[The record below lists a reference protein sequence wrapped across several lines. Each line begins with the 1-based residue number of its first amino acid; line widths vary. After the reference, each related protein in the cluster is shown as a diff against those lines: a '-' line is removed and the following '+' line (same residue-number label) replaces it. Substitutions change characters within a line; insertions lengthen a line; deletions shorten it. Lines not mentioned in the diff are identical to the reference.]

1 MRSKRLITIVTVAV
15 MGAAILAPM
24 GHSKTKNVVLL
35 SGGTSISTTVNNN
48 GNNNQTTVNNTVNN
62 GTPAVTPENNQTTT
76 PASSKAGYKAGQVIV
91 TLGANLTSAQRQQML
106 NDFGV
111 TEGQSG
117 VKFVN
122 TTNRDIAIELGMDPN
137 HIYAGSQSISS
148 CKVTLLPKGSGI
160 SVSTNNLTEV
170 TGDMLASALT
180 TCGIT
185 DASIVANAP
194 YAVTGQAALAGILQG
209 FQDVTGAVI
218 PEQNKVVANQ
228 EVNVTTSLGNQIGQ
242 TKAETVVTQVKKDVV
257 DQQPTTQIQI
267 NNIINNVTNNNNIQ
281 LTPAQEQ
288 QLSNLMVQIS
298 KLNLNKSE
306 VNNTLNQIQ
315 GSIKKGEKDFSN
327 VSKSIS
333 NEYNKLKSEGV
344 FTKIEN
350 FFKGLWHEVE
360 TFFDGGTKAV
370 ENQQAQTT
378 QNNTTANQQ
387 DTQNNNTGSQQTQQA
402 TQNNASGN
410 QQTQNATNNNTAQS
424 NN

>member
-1 MRSKRLITIVTVAV
+1 MKSKRLMAIVTVAI
-15 MGAAILAPM
+15 MGAAVLAPV
-24 GHSKTKNVVLL
+24 GHSKIKNIVLL
-35 SGGTSISTTVNNN
+35 SGGTNISTTVNNN
-48 GNNNQTTVNNTVNN
+48 GNNNETTVNNTVNN
-62 GTPAVTPENNQTTT
+62 NSNNGTQAVTPANNQTTN

-106 NDFGV
+106 DDFGV
-111 TEGQSG
+111 TDGQNG

-137 HIYAGSQSISS
+137 HIYAGSESISS

-160 SVSTNNLTEV
+160 SVSTNNLTQV

-194 YAVTGQAALAGILQG
+194 YPVTGQAALAGILQG

-218 PEQNKVVANQ
+218 PEKNKVVANQ
-228 EVNVTTSLGNQIGQ
+228 EVNVTTSLSNKIGQ
-242 TKAETVVTQVKKDVV
+242 TKAETIVTQVKKDVV
-257 DQQPTTQIQI
+257 DQRPTSQVQI

-281 LTPAQEQ
+281 LTPQEEQ
-288 QLSNLMVQIS
+288 QLSNLMVQINN
-298 KLNLNKSE
+298 LNLNKNE

-327 VSKSIS
+327 VSKNIA
-333 NEYNKLKSEGV
+333 NEYEKLKSEGV

-350 FFKGLWHEVE
+350 FFSNLWHEVK

-370 ENQQAQTT
+370 ENQQTETQTNNGTQTT
-378 QNNTTANQQ
+378 TN
-387 DTQNNNTGSQQTQQA
+387 DTSNSNQTQ
-402 TQNNASGN
+402 
-410 QQTQNATNNNTAQS
+410 ATN
-424 NN
+424 